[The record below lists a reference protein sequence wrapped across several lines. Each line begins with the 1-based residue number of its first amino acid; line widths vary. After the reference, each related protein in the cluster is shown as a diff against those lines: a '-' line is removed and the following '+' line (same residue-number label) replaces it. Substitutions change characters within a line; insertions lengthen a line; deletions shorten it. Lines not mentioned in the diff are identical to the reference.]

1 MHRNQPFHEVNVKSW
16 YYLLIVL
23 IKIVA
28 KVVKVMKSRKPYV
41 YYQVSVKLLNK
52 IFYPEASS
60 YHGLPRILGNELP
73 FPKIVEQR
81 SVGHTDQKLQAF
93 GLTRV

>member
-28 KVVKVMKSRKPYV
+28 KVVKVMKSQKPSYV
-41 YYQVSVKLLNK
+41 
-52 IFYPEASS
+52 
-60 YHGLPRILGNELP
+60 
-73 FPKIVEQR
+73 
-81 SVGHTDQKLQAF
+81 
-93 GLTRV
+93 